1 MGGTADE
8 GFKLETNTHL
18 EAKSCHFVC
27 FAIGLKRSKQKN
39 ISSPTVTQGH
49 AYVPD
54 SVAFCFKAKAVH
66 HSQNSRVPTTGGSQP
81 HRLL

>member
-1 MGGTADE
+1 MDGTADE

-18 EAKSCHFVC
+18 EVKSCHFIC
-27 FAIGLKRSKQKN
+27 FARGQQRTNTK
-39 ISSPTVTQGH
+39 ISPAVTEGH